1 MIAERQ
7 NLILQ
12 PQASF
17 FIMDQHTGEV
27 KALSGGRGEKTASR
41 TLNRATNVYRQPGS
55 SFKVITS
62 FAPAIDTCG
71 ATLGTVY
78 YDAPYTIGTKSFR
91 NWWGESRGFTGY
103 SSIREGIIYS
113 MNIVAVRVLY
123 GNRHPSAWCRIC
135 QIWGSPL
142 LPRMTWAQPLHWAV
156 LQKVFQTWS

>member
-1 MIAERQ
+1 M
-7 NLILQ
+7 
-12 PQASF
+12 F
-17 FIMDQHTGEV
+17 
-27 KALSGGRGEKTASR
+27 TASQV
-41 TLNRATNVYRQPGS
+41 L

-113 MNIVAVRVLY
+113 MNIVAVRVLMETVTPQLGVEY
-123 GNRHPSAWCRIC
+123 AK
-135 QIWGSPL
+135 IWGSPL